1 MSGELFP
8 EILTKKDIGDWIFP
22 SSNYYGIPDLL
33 SSLQPRGLEL
43 PVNRIGAKA
52 RKCRVEGQTLHGYTD
67 DYRIN
72 GMFKDPSW
80 LINSGCRALV
90 EPNFSTNG
98 EMPKAVALS
107 YVYAK
112 RWIARWAQSYGIE
125 IWVDLAMN
133 EHHADITLLGV
144 PKWHYDV
151 NGDFQPG
158 YKAYATYT
166 YIVGY
171 DDEWLFRQ
179 YDQAVAHAGITSK
192 EGLLFYVYGGE
203 DHIQELCQERGWLWT
218 PAHQQAYLR
227 NVGATKVREDK
238 PPKMPRQRVNRKL
251 EKSIVIEDARRTATL
266 MDWC

>member
-22 SSNYYGIPDLL
+22 SSNYYGVPDLL
-33 SSLQPRGLEL
+33 PSLQPRGLEL

-72 GMFKDPSW
+72 GLFKDPSW
-80 LINSGCRALV
+80 LANSGCRALV

-133 EHHADITLLGV
+133 ERHSDIALLGV
-144 PKWHYDV
+144 PKSW
-151 NGDFQPG
+151 
-158 YKAYATYT
+158 KAYATYT
-166 YIVGY
+166 YITGY

-179 YDQAVAHAGITSK
+179 HDQACKHSGINES
-192 EGLLFYVYGGE
+192 EGLLFWVYGGE

-227 NVGATKVREDK
+227 NVGSGKVRTEK
-238 PPKMPRQRVNRKL
+238 PPKSLKQL
-251 EKSIVIEDARRTATL
+251 EKKIKIEEPKLMTL
-266 MDWC
+266 QDWC

>member
-8 EILTKKDIGDWIFP
+8 EILTKKDIGDWIWP

-52 RKCRVEGQTLHGYTD
+52 RKCRVEGQTLRGYTD

-72 GMFKDPSW
+72 GLFKDPSW
-80 LINSGCRALV
+80 LVNSGCRALV

-133 EHHADITLLGV
+133 ERHSDIALLGV
-144 PKWHYDV
+144 PKDW
-151 NGDFQPG
+151 
-158 YKAYATYT
+158 KAYATYT
-166 YIVGY
+166 YITGY

-179 YDQAVAHAGITSK
+179 HDQACKHSSMDEK
-192 EGLLFYVYGGE
+192 DGLMFWVYGGE

-227 NVGATKVREDK
+227 NVGGTNVREDK
-238 PPKMPRQRVNRKL
+238 PKMPRQRGNRKL
-251 EKSIVIEDARRTATL
+251 EKGIVIEDMRKTVTL

>member
-1 MSGELFP
+1 MSGDLFP
-8 EILTKKDIGDWIFP
+8 EILTKKDVGDWIFP
-22 SSNYYGIPDLL
+22 SSNIEGIPDLL
-33 SSLQPRGLEL
+33 PSLQPRGLEL
-43 PVNRIGAKA
+43 PINRIGAKA

-72 GMFKDPSW
+72 GLWKDPSW

-98 EMPKAVALS
+98 EMPKVIAKS

-133 EHHADITLLGV
+133 EHHADIALMGV
-144 PKWHYDV
+144 PKGW
-151 NGDFQPG
+151 
-158 YKAYATYT
+158 KAYATYT
-166 YIVGY
+166 YITGY

-179 YDQAVAHAGITSK
+179 HKQAVDHAGTDEIM
-192 EGLLFYVYGGE
+192 FWVYGGE
-203 DHIQELCQERGWLWT
+203 GHVQELCQENGWLWT

-227 NVGATKVREDK
+227 NVGAVKVREDK
-238 PPKMPRQRVNRKL
+238 PKSLKQL
-251 EKSIVIEDARRTATL
+251 EKKIKIENASL
-266 MDWC
+266 EKWC

>member
-8 EILTKKDIGDWIFP
+8 EILTKRDVGDWIFP

-72 GMFKDPSW
+72 GLFKDPSW

-133 EHHADITLLGV
+133 EHHADIALLGV
-144 PKWHYDV
+144 P
-151 NGDFQPG
+151 NGW
-158 YKAYATYT
+158 KAYATYT
-166 YIVGY
+166 HITGY
-171 DDEWLFRQ
+171 DDERLFRQ
-179 YDQAVAHAGITSK
+179 YDQAVAHAGTDEI
-192 EGLLFYVYGGE
+192 LFWVYGGE

-227 NVGATKVREDK
+227 NVGGTKVREDK
-238 PPKMPRQRVNRKL
+238 QPKLPRKRGNRQM
-251 EKSIVIEDARRTATL
+251 EKGIMIEDMRKTATL

>member
-8 EILTKKDIGDWIFP
+8 QILTKKDIGDWIFP
-22 SSNYYGIPDLL
+22 SSNSEGIPDLL

-43 PVNRIGAKA
+43 PVNRIGAQA
-52 RKCRVEGQTLHGYTD
+52 RKCRAEGQTLHGYTD

-72 GMFKDPSW
+72 GLFKDPSW
-80 LINSGCRALV
+80 LVNSGCRALV

-98 EMPKAVALS
+98 EMPKVIAKS

-133 EHHADITLLGV
+133 EHHADIALLGV
-144 PKWHYDV
+144 PHGW
-151 NGDFQPG
+151 
-158 YKAYATYT
+158 KAYATYT
-166 YIVGY
+166 YITGY

-179 YDQAVAHAGITSK
+179 WDQAVNHAGTEEI
-192 EGLLFYVYGGE
+192 LFWVYGGE
-203 DHIQELCQERGWLWT
+203 DHTKELCQERGWLWT

-227 NVGATKVREDK
+227 NVGGNKVRE
-238 PPKMPRQRVNRKL
+238 PKMPKSVTNGRLGKKISIEPEKRVTL
-251 EKSIVIEDARRTATL
+251 EQ
-266 MDWC
+266 WC